1 MTNDKGIL
9 IKNIYYMLT
18 YAFQVLRQSNY
29 EDIASENFEQVQDL
43 FAAILSK
50 GISQQLKQG
59 LYREYI
65 SQSEILPV
73 MRGKLDIQGTIRQQT
88 QRKRIL
94 ACELDELSENN
105 IYNQILKTTAAMLV
119 RDGAV
124 ATEYKQALRKTM
136 LFFDGVDTI
145 EPSAIRWNTLR
156 FQQNNRTYQMLM
168 NLCYFVLDGLL
179 QTTEKGNYRME
190 AFSDDHM
197 ARLYERF
204 ILEYYRHHHTY
215 LQANAAQVKWDLDE
229 DADENAIKFLPIMQ
243 TDITLRY
250 GGKTLIIDAKYYT
263 HTMHSQFNSY
273 TLHSNN
279 LYQIFTYV
287 KNMDTSGSGSVSGM
301 LLYAKTGEAIT
312 PDGDFSIGGN
322 KISVKTLD
330 LNCSFKLIASQLDEI
345 VGIAFGANRKLS
357 K

>member
-1 MTNDKGIL
+1 
-9 IKNIYYMLT
+9 MLT

-29 EDIASENFEQVQDL
+29 EDIASENFEHVQDL

-65 SQSEILPV
+65 SQSEVLPV
-73 MRGKLDIQGTIRQQT
+73 MRGKLDIQGTIRQQI
-88 QRKRIL
+88 QRKRVL
-94 ACELDELSENN
+94 SCEYDELSENN
-105 IYNQILKTTAAMLV
+105 IYNQILKTTATMLIQ
-119 RDGAV
+119 DGTV

-136 LFFDGVDTI
+136 LFFDRVDAI
-145 EPSAIRWNTLR
+145 EPSAIHWNMLR
-156 FQQNNRTYQMLM
+156 FQRSNRTYQMLM
-168 NLCYFVLDGLL
+168 NVCYFVLDGLL
-179 QTTEKGNYRME
+179 QTTEKGNYRLA
-190 AFSDDHM
+190 AFSEDHM
-197 ARLYERF
+197 ARLYEKF

-229 DADENAIKFLPIMQ
+229 DADENMIKFLPIMQ
-243 TDITLRY
+243 TDITMQC

-263 HTMHSQFNSY
+263 HTMQSQFNSY

-312 PDGDFSIGGN
+312 PDCDFPIGGN

-330 LNCSFKLIASQLDEI
+330 LNCDFKLIAEQLDEI
-345 VGIAFGANRKLS
+345 AEIAFGANRKLS

>member
-18 YAFQVLRQSNY
+18 YVFQVLRQSNY
-29 EDIASENFEQVQDL
+29 EDIASESFEQVQDL

-65 SQSEILPV
+65 SQSEVLPV
-73 MRGKLDIQGTIRQQT
+73 MRGKLDIQGTIRQQI
-88 QRKRIL
+88 QRKRVL
-94 ACELDELSENN
+94 SCEYDELSENN
-105 IYNQILKTTAAMLV
+105 IYNQILKTTATMLV
-119 RDGAV
+119 QDGAV

-145 EPSAIRWNTLR
+145 EPSTIRWNMLR
-156 FQQNNRTYQMLM
+156 FQRSNRTYQMLM
-168 NLCYFVLDGLL
+168 NVCYFVLDGLL
-179 QTTEKGNYRME
+179 QTTENGNYRMA

-197 ARLYERF
+197 AHLYEKF

-215 LQANAAQVKWDLDE
+215 LQANAAQVKWNLDE
-229 DADENAIKFLPIMQ
+229 GADENVINFLPIMQ

-263 HTMHSQFNSY
+263 HTMQSQFNSY

-312 PDGDFSIGGN
+312 PDCDFPIGGN
-322 KISVKTLD
+322 RISVKTLD
-330 LNCSFKLIASQLDEI
+330 LNCDFKLIAEQLDEI
-345 VGIAFGANRKLS
+345 AEIAFGTNRELS
-357 K
+357 Q